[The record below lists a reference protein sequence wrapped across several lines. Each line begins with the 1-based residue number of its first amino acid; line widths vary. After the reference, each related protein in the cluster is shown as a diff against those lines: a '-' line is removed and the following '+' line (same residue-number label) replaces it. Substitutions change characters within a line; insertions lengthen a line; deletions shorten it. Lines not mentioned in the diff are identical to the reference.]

1 MGASFL
7 TEAERTAYAGNSFS
21 IAGYIADINFIDG
34 LKRVEANE
42 QDLTWET
49 FIKAM
54 EEGPLDIPMGGTVDF
69 SGGKRWGIASMSL
82 LKYNSSTK
90 TFDLVEPIETLETI
104 QNK

>member
-1 MGASFL
+1 MQVTHLQF
-7 TEAERTAYAGNSFS
+7 
-21 IAGYIADINFIDG
+21 AGYIAAINFIDG

-69 SGGKRWGIASMSL
+69 
-82 LKYNSSTK
+82 
-90 TFDLVEPIETLETI
+90 
-104 QNK
+104 